1 MTDFLKALYHDAGRV
16 LFGESAAEHDLRNRV
31 YILEERVK
39 DKNAEIAQLSEKLG
53 EASRLASQRFE
64 RIREF
69 EKAATESERGPVP
82 PVAAPK
88 TNGGRLRAMDDYA
101 LAAWLVGFQDK
112 DFGEWMDW
120 LGSYAD

>member
-1 MTDFLKALYHDAGRV
+1 MVDFLKGLYYDAGHI
-16 LFGESAAEHDLRNRV
+16 LFGESAAERDFRNCV

-39 DKNAEIAQLSEKLG
+39 AKDAEIARLSEKLD
-53 EASRLASQRFE
+53 EASRLASERFA

-69 EKAATESERGPVP
+69 EEAAAESERGPVP

-101 LAAWLVGFQDK
+101 LAAWLVGFQGK

-120 LGSYAD
+120 LGGYAE